1 MGKVTKDDVDKAE
14 AEWDTAA
21 SKAAE
26 AGWMNHSA
34 ADAAFAAFDKYI
46 KLKEAFENGNQ
57 RGCREG

>member
-1 MGKVTKDDVDKAE
+1 MKIVTKEAVDKAE

-34 ADAAFAAFDKYI
+34 ADAAFDKYI
-46 KLKEAFENGNQ
+46 KLKEAFENGN
-57 RGCREG
+57 